1 MNYNNTAIKP
11 DVNANLSE
19 LELIERERLVGNCHL
34 PDLTAP
40 YAPKA
45 GIYLRVSSGP
55 QAEQDKASLPE
66 QEKRAREEI
75 KKKGWDLV
83 TVKTDV
89 ISTSNGDTIEKRSGI
104 NDIFDYAKQGKIDIV
119 IVWIDSRIGRNFR
132 ESQKIR
138 DILRS
143 YCVQIYSLK
152 RPLQITD
159 PRIYNP
165 QKDKSNQIYQSL
177 NDVMSMSE
185 MYEFSEKMSF
195 GKHKKAFEG
204 KIPSKIPYG
213 YEKVKRLIKENGK
226 QKLVVD
232 TISVPEKLNVI
243 KRMFDMYQ
251 NKGYGFRKIVET
263 LNNEGVPSPGGGLW
277 CYSTVRYQLK
287 NPTYTGKV
295 RWGWRLSQSQ
305 RSRARLMHGHTG
317 VITQGEHPKALDEK
331 DFIKIQKKITERAKM
346 GGRAV
351 SSKGLLTGILK
362 CGRCGGNAYI
372 TSSPSAYAYQKA
384 KEGKRKEDFSRCYY
398 YVCST
403 VSKYGGKACK
413 RYIGSQRKIEGYVV
427 NQIKTLANSPEAQ
440 KSFQEEIRKTNTKHL
455 KTKIKS
461 LKNELRRL
469 PEMKNRCSVAYRE
482 GIMNIED
489 YGKNLGE
496 LEQKENKTK
505 TEIKQTE
512 KEISESKIT
521 KDKIQKAIK
530 AFRNFDLIWSE
541 ASFEKKRD
549 LIRDIIREV
558 KATSRKIEMVFNIIQ
573 SEKTS

>member
-1 MNYNNTAIKP
+1 MNYNNTATKS

-19 LELIERERLVGNCHL
+19 LELIERERLVDSCHL

-40 YAPKA
+40 YTPKA

-66 QEKRAREEI
+66 QEKRAIEEI
-75 KKKGWDLV
+75 KKKGWVLA
-83 TVKTDV
+83 TVKKDV
-89 ISTSNGDTIEKRSGI
+89 ISTSNGDTIEKRKGL
-104 NDIFDYAKQGKIDIV
+104 NVIFDYAKQGKIDIV

-204 KIPSKIPYG
+204 KIPCRIPYG

-226 QKLVVD
+226 QIMIID

-263 LNNEGVPSPGGGLW
+263 LNSEGIPSPKGGLW

-287 NPTYTGKV
+287 NPTYAGNV

-305 RSRARLMHGHTG
+305 RSRARLMRGHAG
-317 VITQGEHPKALDEK
+317 IITQGKHPKALEEK
-331 DFIKIQKKITERAKM
+331 DFVKIQKKITERAKM

-372 TSSPSAYAYQKA
+372 TSSPSTYAYQKV

-461 LKNELRRL
+461 LKTELKQV
-469 PEMKNRCSVAYRE
+469 PTMKHRYSIA
-482 GIMNIED
+482 
-489 YGKNLGE
+489 YGKGVMNLDEYGKSSAE
-496 LEQKENKTK
+496 LNEKENKIK

-512 KEISESKIT
+512 KEIGESKMT
-521 KDKIQKAIK
+521 KSKIQKAIK
-530 AFRNFDLIWSE
+530 AFQDFDLIWNK
-541 ASFEKKRD
+541 ASFEKKKN
-549 LIRDIIREV
+549 LIRDIIKEV
-558 KATSRKIEMVFNIIQ
+558 RATSRKIKIIFGC
-573 SEKTS
+573 